1 MKLAILTTETPHHA
15 HFARVVSSSFE
26 ISLIVSETRAP
37 HPPFPTAHP
46 FESQRDEYERQVFF
60 AGRQVA
66 LADTAKV
73 LEVGSANDGTAID
86 ALRTLAPDV
95 IVVFGTG
102 RIGRDLMG
110 LCPGRIINLHGGDP
124 ERYRGL
130 DTHLWAIYHREFDGL
145 IATLHH
151 LSEGL
156 DRGDIILQSPVP
168 IGPGMSLHALR
179 ARNTQTLIEL
189 TLAGL
194 DVFKRFGRFLSRPQR
209 QVGRYYSFMPAVL
222 KEVCVRH
229 FEDYVRRLK

>member
-15 HFARVVSSSFE
+15 HFARVVNGSFE
-26 ISLIVSETRAP
+26 ISLIVSETSALR
-37 HPPFPTAHP
+37 PPFPTAHP
-46 FESQRDEYERQVFF
+46 FEAQRDEYERQVFF
-60 AGRQVA
+60 AGRLVT
-66 LADTAKV
+66 LADTARV
-73 LEVGSANDGTAID
+73 LTVGSANDATAID
-86 ALRTLAPDV
+86 ALRALAPDV
-95 IVVFGTG
+95 IVVFGAG
-102 RIGRDLMG
+102 RIGREVIG

-151 LSEGL
+151 LNEGL
-156 DRGDIILQSPVP
+156 DRGDIILQAPVP

-179 ARNTQTLIEL
+179 ARNTQTLIDL

-194 DVFKRFGRFLSRPQR
+194 DMFKRFGRLPARPQR
-209 QVGRYYSFMPAVL
+209 RVGRYYSFMPAVL
-222 KEVCVRH
+222 KDLCVRH